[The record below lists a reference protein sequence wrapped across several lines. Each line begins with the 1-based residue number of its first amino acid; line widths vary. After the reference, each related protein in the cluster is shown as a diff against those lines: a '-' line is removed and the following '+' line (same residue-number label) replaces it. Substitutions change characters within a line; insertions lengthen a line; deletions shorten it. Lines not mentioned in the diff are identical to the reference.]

1 MDLIRKIYLYEKMP
15 DDLDENGMA
24 LTDWR
29 DLPEITRVIN
39 STFSF
44 YGNYQVKGINSEKIK
59 RKMFIKAF
67 TENGSWQYF
76 RIKTAKKNLNGIAI
90 TATHIGYEA
99 NRNFITSVFVDNGN
113 GKQIMNALKN
123 NLAFKQPFSY
133 ESDVASYH
141 QFTAKQVNPIEAII
155 GSNSGNQNLAGV
167 CSAELDM
174 DNYTLTLKERI
185 GEDNGFRIDF
195 GKNLASIEE
204 TIDDSSV
211 VNRLMLVGGVPED
224 ANYDGGQEPITFS
237 YLTVSGVDEEDI
249 QIGKRE
255 NGDCKTV
262 EELKK
267 WGQSLFDKDR
277 IHEPKVTHEVDMV
290 MLENTL
296 EYQEIYQN
304 ITGLRFGDTAYI
316 SLKSLDIEAKER
328 MIEYVWYPTIC
339 KYKSIVLGNDLGM
352 YTSSIETQV
361 TNVRKNLETRSDE
374 LINAVINATNWIT
387 GSKGG
392 YVRMRPKNAPSEI
405 LIMDKP
411 DVADAKKVWRW
422 NLGGLGYSSTGVNGP
437 YGTAITQDGVIVAD
451 FIKAGT
457 LEGVKMRAVDND
469 FAIQLFNGI
478 LKFTKKS
485 GSSEAEMVAFAPT
498 YTDAG
503 LQGINLIQ
511 NPNYSFA
518 ISSKGA
524 NGAFLNVLEVPKDS
538 TAENRKLKLYGDVS
552 VDGKL
557 FLNGKEIIPGGG
569 GGGDDGWNG
578 VYPDI
583 VKTQA
588 EKFAWQAWATLRS
601 LGYSEGASAG
611 ILGNINGEA
620 GPSMNPDIDQIGG
633 PAYGAVQF
641 DGSTYPLVG
650 TPTNDGR
657 EYFQRLVKASG
668 VTGDYRE
675 MPTQMKVV
683 NWTMTAGQWIGSVAP
698 TSVDG
703 FKAMTNAASAATV
716 FERNFERPATTHPE
730 RSGYAQTWYNLF
742 AGVPIPKAD
751 WRNPIRVPYIIT
763 QEWDQIGYGTGQIH
777 GGIDVAPTGGATPP
791 IYAARIG
798 KVVQTVPNHEVGG
811 NYIVIEHGGYWTY
824 YGHLAN
830 IQVSMGQQVNT
841 DTVVG
846 ICGATGLAT
855 GVHLHFEVWKDT
867 QWNRIN
873 PRDVINF

>member
-1 MDLIRKIYLYEKMP
+1 MIKKIYLYEQMP
-15 DDLDENGMA
+15 SNLEENGMPIN
-24 LTDWR
+24 DWR
-29 DLPEITRVIN
+29 DLPEITRIIN

-44 YGNYQVKGINSEKIK
+44 YGNYQHEGVNAKLIK
-59 RKMFIKAF
+59 REMFIKAF
-67 TENGSWQYF
+67 TENGTYQYF
-76 RIKTAKKNLNGIAI
+76 RIKTAKKNLSGITI

-99 NRNFITSVFVDNGN
+99 NRNFIQSAYIDYGN
-113 GKQIMNALKN
+113 GKQIMDTLKE
-123 NLAFKQPFSY
+123 NLAFDQKFSY
-133 ESDVASYH
+133 ESDVATYH
-141 QFTAKQVNPIEAII
+141 QFSAKQVNPIEAII
-155 GSNSGNQNLAGV
+155 GSNNGNQNLAGV
-167 CSAELDM
+167 CDAELDM
-174 DNYTLTLKERI
+174 DNYTLILKERI
-185 GEDNGFRIDF
+185 GDDNGFRIDF

-211 VNRLMLVGGVPED
+211 VNRLYLIGGVPED
-224 ANYDGGQEPITFS
+224 TDYDADQEPITYA
-237 YLTVSGVDEEDI
+237 YLSVSGVTEDNV

-262 EELKK
+262 EDLKK

-290 MLENTL
+290 MLENTI
-296 EYQEIYQN
+296 EYRGLYEN
-304 ITGLRFGDTAYI
+304 MMSLRFGDTAYI

-392 YVRMRPKNAPSEI
+392 YVLMRPKNAPEEI

-411 DVADAKKVWRW
+411 DANEAKRVWRW
-422 NLGGLGYSSTGVNGP
+422 NLGGLGYSKNGVNGP
-437 YGTAITQDGVIVAD
+437 YGTAITQDGAIVAD
-451 FIKAGT
+451 YITAGT
-457 LEGVKMRAVDND
+457 LQGIKIRAVDNE
-469 FAIQLFNGI
+469 FAIQLYNGK
-478 LKFTKKS
+478 LKFLKKS
-485 GSSEAEMVAFAPT
+485 GNSEIEMAAFAPT
-498 YTDAG
+498 YVGED

-511 NPNYSFA
+511 NPDYSFA
-518 ISSKGA
+518 LSSKNQDGTY
-524 NGAFLNVLEVPKDS
+524 LNVLEVPKDS

-557 FLNGKEIIPGGG
+557 FLNGKEITPGGG

-620 GPSMNPDIDQIGG
+620 GPSMNPDTDQIGG

-641 DGSTYPLVG
+641 DGSAYPLVG

-811 NYIVIEHGGYWTY
+811 NYVVIEHDGYWTY

-830 IQVSMGQQVNT
+830 IQVSMGQQVTT

-867 QWNRIN
+867 QWQRIN

>member
-1 MDLIRKIYLYEKMP
+1 MP
-15 DDLDENGMA
+15 DDLKENGMP
-24 LTDWR
+24 LNDWR
-29 DLPEITRVIN
+29 DLPEITRIIN

-44 YGNYQVKGINSEKIK
+44 YGNYQIKGINSEKIK

-76 RIKTAKKNLNGIAI
+76 RIKTAKKNLNGITI

-113 GKQIMNALKN
+113 GKQIMSALKN

-155 GSNSGNQNLAGV
+155 GSNSGNQNLAVV

-224 ANYDGGQEPITFS
+224 ADYDGGQEPITFS
-237 YLTVSGVDEEDI
+237 YLTISGVDEEDI

-255 NGDCKTV
+255 NSDCKTV
-262 EELKK
+262 DELKK

-277 IHEPKVTHEVDMV
+277 IHEPKVTHEVDMI

-296 EYQEIYQN
+296 EYQEVYQN

-316 SLKSLDIEAKER
+316 SLKNLDIEAKER

-352 YTSSIETQV
+352 YTSTIETQI
-361 TNVRKNLETRSDE
+361 TEAKKNLEVKSDE

-518 ISSKGA
+518 ISSKGV
-524 NGAFLNVLEVPKDS
+524 NGAFLNVLEVPRDS

-557 FLNGKEIIPGGG
+557 FLNGKEITPGGG

-641 DGSTYPLVG
+641 DGSAYPLVG

-798 KVVQTVPNHEVGG
+798 KVIQIVPNHEVGG
-811 NYIVIEHGGYWTY
+811 NYVVIEHGGYWTY

-830 IQVSMGQQVNT
+830 IQVSMGQQVTT

>member
-1 MDLIRKIYLYEKMP
+1 MIKKIYLYEKMP
-15 DDLDENGMA
+15 DDLKENGMP
-24 LTDWR
+24 LNDWR
-29 DLPEITRVIN
+29 DLPEITRIIN

-44 YGNYQVKGINSEKIK
+44 YGNYQIKGINSEKIK

-113 GKQIMNALKN
+113 GKQIMSALKN

-155 GSNSGNQNLAGV
+155 GSNSGNQNLAVV

-211 VNRLMLVGGVPED
+211 VNRLMLVGGVPENAD
-224 ANYDGGQEPITFS
+224 YDGGQEPITFS
-237 YLTVSGVDEEDI
+237 YLTISGVDEEDI

-262 EELKK
+262 DELKK

-296 EYQEIYQN
+296 EYQEVYQN

-316 SLKSLDIEAKER
+316 SLKNLDIEAKER

-352 YTSSIETQV
+352 YTSTIETQI
-361 TNVRKNLETRSDE
+361 TEAKKNLEVKSDE

-457 LEGVKMRAVDND
+457 LEGGKMRAVDND

-557 FLNGKEIIPGGG
+557 FLNGKEITPGGG

-641 DGSTYPLVG
+641 DGSAYPLVG

-657 EYFQRLVKASG
+657 EYFQRLVEASG

-683 NWTMTAGQWIGSVAP
+683 NWTMTAGQWIGLVAP

-730 RSGYAQTWYNLF
+730 RSGYAQNWYNLF

-791 IYAARIG
+791 VYVAKAG
-798 KVVQTVPNHEVGG
+798 KVVQIVPNHEVGG
-811 NYIVIEHGGYWTY
+811 NYVVIEHDGYWTY

-830 IQVSMGQQVNT
+830 IQVSMGQKVTT

>member
-1 MDLIRKIYLYEKMP
+1 MP
-15 DDLDENGMA
+15 DDLKENGMP
-24 LTDWR
+24 LNDWR
-29 DLPEITRVIN
+29 DLPEITRIIN

-44 YGNYQVKGINSEKIK
+44 YGNYQIKGINSEKIK

-67 TENGSWQYF
+67 TENGTWQYF

-113 GKQIMNALKN
+113 GKQIMSALKN
-123 NLAFKQPFSY
+123 SLAFKQPFSY

-141 QFTAKQVNPIEAII
+141 QFNAKQVNPIEAII

-185 GEDNGFRIDF
+185 GEDKGFRIDF

-224 ANYDGGQEPITFS
+224 ADYDGGQEPITFS
-237 YLTVSGVDEEDI
+237 YLTISGVDEEDI

-262 EELKK
+262 DELKK

-296 EYQEIYQN
+296 EYQEVYQN

-316 SLKSLDIEAKER
+316 SLKNLDIEAKER

-352 YTSSIETQV
+352 YTSTIETQI
-361 TNVRKNLETRSDE
+361 TEAKKNLEVKSDE

-518 ISSKGA
+518 ISSKGV

-557 FLNGKEIIPGGG
+557 FLNGKEITPGGG

-641 DGSTYPLVG
+641 DGSAYPLVG

-703 FKAMTNAASAATV
+703 FKAMSNPQTAATV
-716 FERNFERPATTHPE
+716 FERNFERPASTHPE
-730 RSGYAQTWYNLF
+730 RSGYAQNWYNLF

-791 IYAARIG
+791 VYVAKAG
-798 KVVQTVPNHEVGG
+798 KVVQIVPNNEVGG
-811 NYIVIEHGGYWTY
+811 NYVVIEHDGYWTY

-830 IQVSMGQQVNT
+830 IQVSMGQQVTT

>member
-1 MDLIRKIYLYEKMP
+1 MIKKIYLYEQMP
-15 DDLDENGMA
+15 NNLEENGMPIN
-24 LTDWR
+24 DWR
-29 DLPEITRVIN
+29 DLPEITRIIN

-44 YGNYQVKGINSEKIK
+44 YGNYQHEGVNAKLIK
-59 RKMFIKAF
+59 REMFIKAF
-67 TENGSWQYF
+67 TENGTYQYF
-76 RIKTAKKNLNGIAI
+76 RIKTAKKNLSGITI
-90 TATHIGYEA
+90 IATHIGYEA
-99 NRNFITSVFVDNGN
+99 NRNFIQSAYIDNGN
-113 GKQIMNALKN
+113 GKQIMDKLKES
-123 NLAFKQPFSY
+123 LAFDQKFIY
-133 ESDVASYH
+133 ESDVTTYH
-141 QFTAKQVNPIEAII
+141 QFSAKQVNPIEAII
-155 GSNSGNQNLAGV
+155 GSNNGNQNLAGV
-167 CSAELDM
+167 CDAELDM
-174 DNYTLTLKERI
+174 DNYTLILRERI
-185 GEDNGFRIDF
+185 GDDNGFRIDF

-211 VNRLMLVGGVPED
+211 VNRLYLIGGVPED
-224 ANYDGGQEPITFS
+224 TNYDADQEPIIYA
-237 YLTVSGVDEEDI
+237 YLSVSGVTEENV

-262 EELKK
+262 EDLKK

-277 IHEPKVTHEVDMV
+277 IHEPKVTHEVDMI

-296 EYQEIYQN
+296 EYQEVYQN

-316 SLKSLDIEAKER
+316 SLKNLDIEAKER

-352 YTSSIETQV
+352 YTSTIETQI
-361 TNVRKNLETRSDE
+361 TEAKKNLEVKSDE

-518 ISSKGA
+518 ISSKGV

-557 FLNGKEIIPGGG
+557 FLNGKEITPGGG

-641 DGSTYPLVG
+641 DGSAYPLVG

-798 KVVQTVPNHEVGG
+798 KVIQIVPNHEVGG
-811 NYIVIEHGGYWTY
+811 NYVVIEHGGYWTY

-830 IQVSMGQQVNT
+830 IQVSMGQQVTT

-873 PRDVINF
+873 PRNVIDF

>member
-1 MDLIRKIYLYEKMP
+1 MIKKIYLYEKMP
-15 DDLDENGMA
+15 DDLKENGMP
-24 LTDWR
+24 LNDWR
-29 DLPEITRVIN
+29 DLPEITRIIN

-44 YGNYQVKGINSEKIK
+44 YGNYQIKGINSEKIK

-113 GKQIMNALKN
+113 GKQIMSALKN

-155 GSNSGNQNLAGV
+155 GSNSGNQNLAVV

-185 GEDNGFRIDF
+185 GEDKGFRIDF

-224 ANYDGGQEPITFS
+224 ADYDGGQEPITFS
-237 YLTVSGVDEEDI
+237 YLTISGVDEEDI

-262 EELKK
+262 DELKK

-277 IHEPKVTHEVDMV
+277 IHEPKVTHEVDMI

-296 EYQEIYQN
+296 EYQEVYQN

-316 SLKSLDIEAKER
+316 SLKNLDIEAKER

-352 YTSSIETQV
+352 YTSTIETQI
-361 TNVRKNLETRSDE
+361 TEAKKNLEVKSDE

-518 ISSKGA
+518 ISSKGV

-557 FLNGKEIIPGGG
+557 FLNGKEITPGGG

-811 NYIVIEHGGYWTY
+811 NYVVIEHDGYWTY

-830 IQVSMGQQVNT
+830 IQVSMGQQVTT

-855 GVHLHFEVWKDT
+855 GVHLHFEVWKGK
-867 QWNRIN
+867 QWDRIN

>member
-1 MDLIRKIYLYEKMP
+1 MIKKIYLYEQMP
-15 DDLDENGMA
+15 NNLEENGMPIN
-24 LTDWR
+24 DWR
-29 DLPEITRVIN
+29 DLPEITRIIN

-44 YGNYQVKGINSEKIK
+44 YGNYQLEGVNAKLIK
-59 RKMFIKAF
+59 REMFIKAF
-67 TENGSWQYF
+67 TENGTYQYF
-76 RIKTAKKNLNGIAI
+76 RIKTAKKNLSGITI

-99 NRNFITSVFVDNGN
+99 NRNFIQSAYIDNGN
-113 GKQIMNALKN
+113 GKQIMDKLKES
-123 NLAFKQPFSY
+123 LAFDQKFSY
-133 ESDVASYH
+133 ESDVTTYH
-141 QFTAKQVNPIEAII
+141 QFSAKQVNPIEAII
-155 GSNSGNQNLAGV
+155 GSNNGNQNLAGV
-167 CSAELDM
+167 CDAELDM
-174 DNYTLTLKERI
+174 DNYTLILRERI
-185 GEDNGFRIDF
+185 GDDKGFRIDF

-211 VNRLMLVGGVPED
+211 VNRLYLIGGVPED
-224 ANYDGGQEPITFS
+224 TDYDADQEPIIYA
-237 YLTVSGVDEEDI
+237 YLSVSGVTEENV

-262 EELKK
+262 EDLKK

-290 MLENTL
+290 MLENTI
-296 EYQEIYQN
+296 EYRGLYENMIS
-304 ITGLRFGDTAYI
+304 LRFGDTAYI

-518 ISSKGA
+518 ISSKGV

-557 FLNGKEIIPGGG
+557 FLNGKEITPGGG

-641 DGSTYPLVG
+641 DGSAYPLVG

-703 FKAMTNAASAATV
+703 FKAMSNPQTAATV
-716 FERNFERPATTHPE
+716 FERNFERPASTHPE
-730 RSGYAQTWYNLF
+730 RSGYAQNWYNLF

-791 IYAARIG
+791 VYVAKAG
-798 KVVQTVPNHEVGG
+798 KVVQIVPNHEVGG
-811 NYIVIEHGGYWTY
+811 NYVVIEHDGYWTY

-830 IQVSMGQQVNT
+830 IQVSMGQKVTT

>member
-1 MDLIRKIYLYEKMP
+1 MIKKIYLYEKMP
-15 DDLDENGMA
+15 DDLKENGMP
-24 LTDWR
+24 LNDWR
-29 DLPEITRVIN
+29 DLPEITRIIN

-44 YGNYQVKGINSEKIK
+44 YGNYQIKGINSEKIK

-67 TENGSWQYF
+67 TENGTWQYF

-113 GKQIMNALKN
+113 GKQIMSALKN
-123 NLAFKQPFSY
+123 SLAFKQPFSY

-141 QFTAKQVNPIEAII
+141 QFNAKQVNPIEAII

-185 GEDNGFRIDF
+185 GEDKGFRIDF

-224 ANYDGGQEPITFS
+224 ADYDGGQEPITFS
-237 YLTVSGVDEEDI
+237 YLTISGVDEEDI

-262 EELKK
+262 DELKK

-296 EYQEIYQN
+296 EYQEVYQN

-316 SLKSLDIEAKER
+316 SLKNLDIEAKER

-352 YTSSIETQV
+352 YTSTIETQI
-361 TNVRKNLETRSDE
+361 TEAKKNLEVKSDE

-518 ISSKGA
+518 ISSKGV

-557 FLNGKEIIPGGG
+557 FLNGKEITPGGG

-641 DGSTYPLVG
+641 DGSAYPLVG

-703 FKAMTNAASAATV
+703 FKAMSNPQTAATV
-716 FERNFERPATTHPE
+716 FERNFERPASTHPE
-730 RSGYAQTWYNLF
+730 RSGYAQNWYNLF

-791 IYAARIG
+791 VYVAKAG
-798 KVVQTVPNHEVGG
+798 KVVQIVPNNEVGG
-811 NYIVIEHGGYWTY
+811 NYVVIEHDGYWTY

-830 IQVSMGQQVNT
+830 IQVSMGQQVTT

>member
-1 MDLIRKIYLYEKMP
+1 MIKKIYLYEKMP
-15 DDLDENGMA
+15 DDLKENGMP
-24 LTDWR
+24 LNDWR
-29 DLPEITRVIN
+29 DLPEITRIIN

-44 YGNYQVKGINSEKIK
+44 YGNYQIKGLNSEKIK

-67 TENGSWQYF
+67 TENGTWQYF

-113 GKQIMNALKN
+113 GKQIMSALKN

-224 ANYDGGQEPITFS
+224 ADYDRGQEPITFS
-237 YLTVSGVDEEDI
+237 YLTISGVDEEDI

-262 EELKK
+262 DELKK

-277 IHEPKVTHEVDMV
+277 IHEPKVTHEVDMI

-296 EYQEIYQN
+296 EYQEVYQN

-316 SLKSLDIEAKER
+316 SLKNLDIEAKER

-352 YTSSIETQV
+352 YTSTIETQI
-361 TNVRKNLETRSDE
+361 TEAKKNLEVKSDE

-437 YGTAITQDGVIVAD
+437 YGTAITQYGVIVAD

-518 ISSKGA
+518 ISSKGV

-557 FLNGKEIIPGGG
+557 FLNGKEITPGGG

-588 EKFAWQAWATLRS
+588 EKYAWQAWATLRS

-641 DGSTYPLVG
+641 DGSAYPLVG

-703 FKAMTNAASAATV
+703 FKAMTNAASASTV

-791 IYAARIG
+791 VYVARAG
-798 KVVQTVPNHEVGG
+798 KVVQIVPNHEVGG
-811 NYIVIEHGGYWTY
+811 NYVVIEHDGYWTY

-830 IQVSMGQQVNT
+830 IQVSMGQQVTT

-846 ICGATGLAT
+846 ICGATGLAS

>member
-1 MDLIRKIYLYEKMP
+1 MIKKIYLYEQMP
-15 DDLDENGMA
+15 GDIEENGMPIN
-24 LTDWR
+24 DWR
-29 DLPEITRVIN
+29 DLPEITRIIN

-44 YGNYQVKGINSEKIK
+44 YGNYQHEGVNAKLIK
-59 RKMFIKAF
+59 REMFIKAF
-67 TENGSWQYF
+67 TENGTYQYF
-76 RIKTAKKNLNGIAI
+76 RIKTAKKNLSGITI

-99 NRNFITSVFVDNGN
+99 NRNFIQSAYIDNGN
-113 GKQIMNALKN
+113 GKQIMDKLKES
-123 NLAFKQPFSY
+123 LAFDQKFSY
-133 ESDVASYH
+133 ESDVTTYH
-141 QFTAKQVNPIEAII
+141 QFSAKQVNPIEAII
-155 GSNSGNQNLAGV
+155 GSNNGNQNLAGV
-167 CSAELDM
+167 CDAELDM
-174 DNYTLTLKERI
+174 DNYTLILRERI
-185 GEDNGFRIDF
+185 GDDNGFRIDF

-211 VNRLMLVGGVPED
+211 VNRLYLIGGVPED
-224 ANYDGGQEPITFS
+224 TNYDADQEPIIYA
-237 YLTVSGVDEEDI
+237 YLSVSGVTEENV

-262 EELKK
+262 EDLKK

-290 MLENTL
+290 MLENTI
-296 EYQEIYQN
+296 EYRGLYEN
-304 ITGLRFGDTAYI
+304 MMSLRFGDTAYI

-557 FLNGKEIIPGGG
+557 FLNGKEITPGGG

-633 PAYGAVQF
+633 PAYGAAQF
-641 DGSTYPLVG
+641 DGSAYPLVG

-811 NYIVIEHGGYWTY
+811 NYVVIEHDGYWTY

-830 IQVSMGQQVNT
+830 IQVSMGQQVTT

-867 QWNRIN
+867 QWQRIN

>member
-1 MDLIRKIYLYEKMP
+1 MP
-15 DDLDENGMA
+15 DDLKENGMP
-24 LTDWR
+24 LNDWR
-29 DLPEITRVIN
+29 DLPEITRIIN

-44 YGNYQVKGINSEKIK
+44 YGNYQIKGINSEKIK

-76 RIKTAKKNLNGIAI
+76 RIKTAKKNLNGITI

-113 GKQIMNALKN
+113 GKQIMSALKN

-155 GSNSGNQNLAGV
+155 GSNSGNQNLAVV

-224 ANYDGGQEPITFS
+224 ADYDGGQEPITFS
-237 YLTVSGVDEEDI
+237 YLTISGVDEEDI

-262 EELKK
+262 DELKK

-277 IHEPKVTHEVDMV
+277 IHEPKVTHEVDMI

-296 EYQEIYQN
+296 EYQEVYQN

-316 SLKSLDIEAKER
+316 SLKNLDIEAKER

-352 YTSSIETQV
+352 YTSTIETQI
-361 TNVRKNLETRSDE
+361 TEAKKNLEVKSDE

-518 ISSKGA
+518 ISSKGV
-524 NGAFLNVLEVPKDS
+524 NGAFLNVLEVPRDS

-557 FLNGKEIIPGGG
+557 FLNGKEITPGGG

-641 DGSTYPLVG
+641 DGSAYPLVG

-798 KVVQTVPNHEVGG
+798 KVIQIVPNHEVGG
-811 NYIVIEHGGYWTY
+811 NYVVIEHGGYWTY

-830 IQVSMGQQVNT
+830 IQVSMGQQVTT

>member
-1 MDLIRKIYLYEKMP
+1 MIKKIYLYEQMP
-15 DDLDENGMA
+15 NNLEENGMPIN
-24 LTDWR
+24 DWR
-29 DLPEITRVIN
+29 DLPEITRIIN

-44 YGNYQVKGINSEKIK
+44 YGNYQHEGVNAKLIK
-59 RKMFIKAF
+59 REMFIKAF
-67 TENGSWQYF
+67 TENGTYQYF
-76 RIKTAKKNLNGIAI
+76 RIKTAKKNLSGITI

-99 NRNFITSVFVDNGN
+99 NRNFIQSAYIDNGN
-113 GKQIMNALKN
+113 GKQIMDKLKES
-123 NLAFKQPFSY
+123 LAFDQKFSY
-133 ESDVASYH
+133 ESDVTTYH
-141 QFTAKQVNPIEAII
+141 QFSAKQVNPIEAII
-155 GSNSGNQNLAGV
+155 GSNNGNQNLAGV
-167 CSAELDM
+167 CDAELDM
-174 DNYTLTLKERI
+174 DNYTLILKERI
-185 GEDNGFRIDF
+185 GDDNGFRIDF

-211 VNRLMLVGGVPED
+211 VNRLYLIGGVPED
-224 ANYDGGQEPITFS
+224 TDYDADQEPITYA
-237 YLTVSGVDEEDI
+237 YLSVSGVTEDNV

-262 EELKK
+262 EDLKK

-290 MLENTL
+290 MLENTI
-296 EYQEIYQN
+296 EYRGLYEN
-304 ITGLRFGDTAYI
+304 MMSLRFGDTAYI

-524 NGAFLNVLEVPKDS
+524 NGTFLNVLEVPKDS

-641 DGSTYPLVG
+641 DGSAYPLVG

-703 FKAMTNAASAATV
+703 FKAMSNPQTAATV
-716 FERNFERPATTHPE
+716 FERNFERPASTHPE
-730 RSGYAQTWYNLF
+730 RSGYAQNWYNLF

-791 IYAARIG
+791 VYVAKAG
-798 KVVQTVPNHEVGG
+798 KVVQIVPNHEVGG
-811 NYIVIEHGGYWTY
+811 NYVVIEHDGYWTY

-830 IQVSMGQQVNT
+830 IQVSMGQQVTT

-867 QWNRIN
+867 QWTRIN
-873 PRDVINF
+873 PRNVINF

>member
-1 MDLIRKIYLYEKMP
+1 MIKKIYLYEQMP
-15 DDLDENGMA
+15 NNLEENGMPIN
-24 LTDWR
+24 DWR
-29 DLPEITRVIN
+29 DLPEITRIIN

-44 YGNYQVKGINSEKIK
+44 YGNYQHEGVNAKLIK

-67 TENGSWQYF
+67 TENGTYQYF
-76 RIKTAKKNLNGIAI
+76 RIKTAKKNLSGITI
-90 TATHIGYEA
+90 IATHIGYEA
-99 NRNFITSVFVDNGN
+99 NRNFIQSAYIDNGN

-316 SLKSLDIEAKER
+316 SLKSLDIEVKER

-352 YTSSIETQV
+352 YTSTIETQI
-361 TNVRKNLETRSDE
+361 TEAKKNLEVRSDE

-518 ISSKGA
+518 ISSKGV

-557 FLNGKEIIPGGG
+557 FLNGKEITPGGG

-641 DGSTYPLVG
+641 DESAYPLVG

-798 KVVQTVPNHEVGG
+798 KVVQIVPNHEVGG
-811 NYIVIEHGGYWTY
+811 NYVVIEHGGYWTY

-830 IQVSMGQQVNT
+830 IQVSMGQQVTT

-855 GVHLHFEVWKDT
+855 GVHLHFEVWKDA

>member
-1 MDLIRKIYLYEKMP
+1 MIKKIYLYEQMP
-15 DDLDENGMA
+15 SNLEENGMPIN
-24 LTDWR
+24 DWR
-29 DLPEITRVIN
+29 DLPEITRIIN

-44 YGNYQVKGINSEKIK
+44 YGNYQHEGVNAKLIK
-59 RKMFIKAF
+59 REMFIKAF
-67 TENGSWQYF
+67 TENGTYQYF
-76 RIKTAKKNLNGIAI
+76 RIKTAKKNLSGITI

-99 NRNFITSVFVDNGN
+99 NRNFIQSAYIDNGN
-113 GKQIMNALKN
+113 GKQIMDKLKES
-123 NLAFKQPFSY
+123 LAFDQKFSY
-133 ESDVASYH
+133 ESDVTTYH
-141 QFTAKQVNPIEAII
+141 QFSTKQVNPIEAII
-155 GSNSGNQNLAGV
+155 GSNNGNQNLAGV
-167 CSAELDM
+167 CDAELDM
-174 DNYTLTLKERI
+174 DNYTLILKERI
-185 GEDNGFRIDF
+185 GDDNGFRIDF

-211 VNRLMLVGGVPED
+211 VNRLYLIGGVPED
-224 ANYDGGQEPITFS
+224 TDYDADQEPIIYA
-237 YLTVSGVDEEDI
+237 YLSVSGVTEENV

-262 EELKK
+262 EDLKK

-290 MLENTL
+290 MLENTI
-296 EYQEIYQN
+296 EYRGLYEN
-304 ITGLRFGDTAYI
+304 MMSLRFGDTAYI

-392 YVRMRPKNAPSEI
+392 YVLMRPKNAPEEI

-411 DVADAKKVWRW
+411 DANEAKKVWRW
-422 NLGGLGYSSTGVNGP
+422 NLGGLGYSKSGVNGP

-503 LQGINLIQ
+503 LQGVNLIQ
-511 NPNYSFA
+511 NPDYSFA
-518 ISSKGA
+518 LSSKNQDGTY
-524 NGAFLNVLEVPKDS
+524 LNVLEVPKDS

-557 FLNGKEIIPGGG
+557 FLNGKELTPGGG

-620 GPSMNPDIDQIGG
+620 GPSMNPDTDQIGG

-641 DGSTYPLVG
+641 DGSAYPLVG

-703 FKAMTNAASAATV
+703 FKAMTNAASATTV

-791 IYAARIG
+791 IYAARTG

-811 NYIVIEHGGYWTY
+811 NYVVIEHDGYWTY

-830 IQVSMGQQVNT
+830 IQVSMGQQVTT

-867 QWNRIN
+867 QWQRIN

>member
-1 MDLIRKIYLYEKMP
+1 MIRKIYLYEKMP

-133 ESDVASYH
+133 DSDVASYH

-352 YTSSIETQV
+352 YTSTIETQI
-361 TNVRKNLETRSDE
+361 TEAKKNLEVKSDE

-518 ISSKGA
+518 ISSKGV

-557 FLNGKEIIPGGG
+557 FLNGKEITPGGG

-641 DGSTYPLVG
+641 DGSAYPLVG

-811 NYIVIEHGGYWTY
+811 NYVVIEHDGYWTY

-830 IQVSMGQQVNT
+830 IQVSMGQQVTT

-855 GVHLHFEVWKDT
+855 GVHLHFEVWSGG
-867 QWNRIN
+867 QWQRVN
-873 PRDVINF
+873 PRSVINF

>member
-1 MDLIRKIYLYEKMP
+1 MIKKIYLYEQMP
-15 DDLDENGMA
+15 NNLEENGMPIN
-24 LTDWR
+24 DWR
-29 DLPEITRVIN
+29 DLPEITRIIN

-44 YGNYQVKGINSEKIK
+44 YGNYQHEGVNAKLIK
-59 RKMFIKAF
+59 REMFIKAF
-67 TENGSWQYF
+67 TENGTYQYF
-76 RIKTAKKNLNGIAI
+76 RIKTAKKNLSGITI

-99 NRNFITSVFVDNGN
+99 NRNFIQSAYIDNGN
-113 GKQIMNALKN
+113 GKQIMDKLKES
-123 NLAFKQPFSY
+123 LAFDQKFSY
-133 ESDVASYH
+133 ESDVTTYH
-141 QFTAKQVNPIEAII
+141 QFSAKQVNPIEAII
-155 GSNSGNQNLAGV
+155 GSNNGNQNLAGV
-167 CSAELDM
+167 CDAELDM
-174 DNYTLTLKERI
+174 DNYTLILRERI
-185 GEDNGFRIDF
+185 GDDNGFRIDF

-211 VNRLMLVGGVPED
+211 VNRLYLIGGVPED
-224 ANYDGGQEPITFS
+224 TNYDADQEPIIYA
-237 YLTVSGVDEEDI
+237 YLSVSGVTEENV

-262 EELKK
+262 EDLKK

-290 MLENTL
+290 MLENTI
-296 EYQEIYQN
+296 EYRGLYEN
-304 ITGLRFGDTAYI
+304 IMSLRFGDTAYI

-411 DVADAKKVWRW
+411 DANEAKKVWRW

-437 YGTAITQDGVIVAD
+437 YGIAITQDGVIVAD
-451 FIKAGT
+451 FVKAGT
-457 LEGVKMRAVDND
+457 LEGVKMRAVDKD
-469 FAIQLFNGI
+469 FAIQLFSGI
-478 LKFTKKS
+478 LKFSKKS
-485 GSSEAEMVAFAPT
+485 GSSETEMVAFAPT

-503 LQGINLIQ
+503 LQGVNLIQ
-511 NPNYSFA
+511 NPGYSFA
-518 ISSKGA
+518 ISSKSS
-524 NGAFLNVLEVPKDS
+524 NGSYLNVLEVPKDS
-538 TAENRKLKLYGDVS
+538 NAENRKLNLYGGINI
-552 VDGKL
+552 DGKL
-557 FLNGKEIIPGGG
+557 FLNGKEITPGGG

-578 VYPDI
+578 IYPDI

-601 LGYSEGASAG
+601 LGYSEAASAG

-641 DGSTYPLVG
+641 DGSAYPLVG
-650 TPTNDGR
+650 SPTNDGR

-683 NWTMTAGQWIGSVAP
+683 NWTMTAGQWIGAVAP

-703 FKAMTNAASAATV
+703 FKAMTDAGSAATV
-716 FERNFERPATTHPE
+716 FERNFERPAATHPE
-730 RSGYAQTWYNLF
+730 RSGYAQNWYNLF
-742 AGVPIPKAD
+742 AGVPIPKED
-751 WRNPIRVPYIIT
+751 WRNPIRVPYIVT
-763 QEWDQIGYGTGQIH
+763 QEWDQIGWGTDQIH

-791 IYAARIG
+791 VYVARAG
-798 KVVQTVPNHEVGG
+798 KVVQIVPNHEVGG
-811 NYIVIEHGGYWTY
+811 NYVVIEHDGYWTY

-830 IQVSMGQQVNT
+830 IQVSMGQQVTT

-855 GVHLHFEVWKDT
+855 GVHLHFEVWKGK
-867 QWNRIN
+867 QWDRIN

>member
-1 MDLIRKIYLYEKMP
+1 MP
-15 DDLDENGMA
+15 DNLEENGMPIN
-24 LTDWR
+24 DWR
-29 DLPEITRVIN
+29 DLPEITRIIN

-44 YGNYQVKGINSEKIK
+44 YGNYQLKGTNAKLIK
-59 RKMFIKAF
+59 RKMYIKAF
-67 TENGSWQYF
+67 TENGTYQYF
-76 RIKTAKKNLNGIAI
+76 RIKTAKKDLNGISI

-99 NRNFITSVFVDNGN
+99 NRNFIKFAFTDGGN
-113 GKQIMNALKN
+113 GKQIMQNLKS
-123 NLAFKQPFSY
+123 NLAFEQKFNY
-133 ESDVASYH
+133 ESDMDISEYH
-141 QFTAKQVNPIEAII
+141 QFTAKEVNPIEAII
-155 GSNSGNQNLAGV
+155 GSNGGNQNLAGV

-174 DNYTLTLKERI
+174 DNYTLVLKKQI
-185 GEDNGFRIDF
+185 GSDNGFRIDF
-195 GKNLASIEE
+195 EKNLASIDE
-204 TIDDSSV
+204 TIDDAGV
-211 VNRLMLVGGVPED
+211 VNSLMLIGGVPENAD
-224 ANYDGGQEPITFS
+224 YDGGQEPVKLS
-237 YLTVSGVDEEDI
+237 YLTLPGVEQDNI

-262 EELKK
+262 EDLKK

-277 IHEPKVTHEVDMV
+277 IHEPKITHEVDMV
-290 MLENTL
+290 MLENTI
-296 EYQEIYQN
+296 EYNDIYEN
-304 ITGLRFGDTAYI
+304 IAGLRFGDVASI
-316 SLKSLDIEAKER
+316 KAKALDIEVKER

-352 YTSSIETQV
+352 YTSNIDAQV
-361 TNVRKNLETRSDE
+361 ASLKKDVAVKSDE

-387 GSKGG
+387 GTKSG
-392 YVRMRPKNAPSEI
+392 YVLMRPKNAPSEI

-411 DVADAKKVWRW
+411 NAAEAKKVWRW
-422 NLGGLGYSSTGVNGP
+422 NLGGLGYSSTGVDGP

-518 ISSKGA
+518 ISSKGV

-557 FLNGKEIIPGGG
+557 FLNGKEITPGGG

-641 DGSTYPLVG
+641 DGSAYPLVG

-798 KVVQTVPNHEVGG
+798 KVIQIVPNHEVGG
-811 NYIVIEHGGYWTY
+811 NYVVIEHGGYWTY

-830 IQVSMGQQVNT
+830 IQVSMGQQVTT

>member
-1 MDLIRKIYLYEKMP
+1 MIKKIFLYEQMP
-15 DDLDENGMA
+15 SNLEENGMPIN
-24 LTDWR
+24 DWR
-29 DLPEITRVIN
+29 DLPEITRIIN

-44 YGNYQVKGINSEKIK
+44 YGNYQHEGVNAKLIK
-59 RKMFIKAF
+59 REMFIKAF
-67 TENGSWQYF
+67 TENGTYQYF
-76 RIKTAKKNLNGIAI
+76 RIKTAKKNLSGITI

-99 NRNFITSVFVDNGN
+99 NRNFIQSAYIDNGN
-113 GKQIMNALKN
+113 GKQIMDKLKES
-123 NLAFKQPFSY
+123 LAFDQKFSY
-133 ESDVASYH
+133 ESDVTTYH
-141 QFTAKQVNPIEAII
+141 QFSAKQVNPIEAII
-155 GSNSGNQNLAGV
+155 GSNNGNQNLAGV
-167 CSAELDM
+167 CDAELDM
-174 DNYTLTLKERI
+174 DNYTLILKERI
-185 GEDNGFRIDF
+185 GDDNGFRIDF

-211 VNRLMLVGGVPED
+211 VNRLYLIGGVPED
-224 ANYDGGQEPITFS
+224 TDYDADQEPITYA
-237 YLTVSGVDEEDI
+237 YLSVSGVTEDNV

-262 EELKK
+262 EDLKK

-290 MLENTL
+290 MLENTI
-296 EYQEIYQN
+296 EYRGLYEN
-304 ITGLRFGDTAYI
+304 MMSLRFGDTAYI

-392 YVRMRPKNAPSEI
+392 YVLMRPKNAPEEI

-411 DVADAKKVWRW
+411 DANEAKRVWRW
-422 NLGGLGYSSTGVNGP
+422 NLGGLGYSKNGVNGP
-437 YGTAITQDGVIVAD
+437 YGTAITQDGAIVAD
-451 FIKAGT
+451 YITAGT
-457 LEGVKMRAVDND
+457 LQGIKIRAVDNE
-469 FAIQLFNGI
+469 FAIQLYNGK
-478 LKFTKKS
+478 LKFLKKS
-485 GSSEAEMVAFAPT
+485 GNSEIEMAAFAPT
-498 YTDAG
+498 YVGED

-511 NPNYSFA
+511 NPDYSFA
-518 ISSKGA
+518 LSSKNQDGTY
-524 NGAFLNVLEVPKDS
+524 LNVLEVPKDS

-557 FLNGKEIIPGGG
+557 FLNGKEITPGGG

-620 GPSMNPDIDQIGG
+620 GPSMNPDTDQIGG

-641 DGSTYPLVG
+641 DGSAYPLVG

-811 NYIVIEHGGYWTY
+811 NYVVIEHDGYWTY

-830 IQVSMGQQVNT
+830 IQVSMGQQVTT

-867 QWNRIN
+867 QWQRIN

>member
-1 MDLIRKIYLYEKMP
+1 MIKKIYLYEQMP
-15 DDLDENGMA
+15 NNLEENGMPIN
-24 LTDWR
+24 DWR
-29 DLPEITRVIN
+29 DLPEITRIIN

-44 YGNYQVKGINSEKIK
+44 YGNYQHEGVNAKLIK
-59 RKMFIKAF
+59 REMFIKAF
-67 TENGSWQYF
+67 TENGTYQYF
-76 RIKTAKKNLNGIAI
+76 RIKTAKKNLSGITI

-99 NRNFITSVFVDNGN
+99 NRNFIQSAYIDNGN
-113 GKQIMNALKN
+113 GKQIMDKLKES
-123 NLAFKQPFSY
+123 LAFDQKFSY
-133 ESDVASYH
+133 ESDVTTYH
-141 QFTAKQVNPIEAII
+141 QFSAKQVNPIEAII
-155 GSNSGNQNLAGV
+155 GGNNGNQNLAGV
-167 CSAELDM
+167 CDAELDI
-174 DNYTLTLKERI
+174 DNYTLILRERI
-185 GEDNGFRIDF
+185 GDDNGFRIDF

-211 VNRLMLVGGVPED
+211 VNRLYLIGGVPED
-224 ANYDGGQEPITFS
+224 TNYDADQEPIIYA
-237 YLTVSGVDEEDI
+237 YLSVSGVTEENV

-262 EELKK
+262 EDLKK

-290 MLENTL
+290 MLENTI
-296 EYQEIYQN
+296 EYRGLYEN
-304 ITGLRFGDTAYI
+304 MMSLRFGDTAYI

-524 NGAFLNVLEVPKDS
+524 NGVFLNVLEVPKDS

-557 FLNGKEIIPGGG
+557 FLNGKEITPGGG

-641 DGSTYPLVG
+641 DGSAYPLVG

-763 QEWDQIGYGTGQIH
+763 QEWDQIGT
-777 GGIDVAPTGGATPP
+777 
-791 IYAARIG
+791 
-798 KVVQTVPNHEVGG
+798 VQVKFMAV
-811 NYIVIEHGGYWTY
+811 
-824 YGHLAN
+824 L
-830 IQVSMGQQVNT
+830 M
-841 DTVVG
+841 
-846 ICGATGLAT
+846 
-855 GVHLHFEVWKDT
+855 
-867 QWNRIN
+867 
-873 PRDVINF
+873 

>member
-1 MDLIRKIYLYEKMP
+1 VIKKIYLYEQMP
-15 DDLDENGMA
+15 SNLEENGMPIN
-24 LTDWR
+24 DWR
-29 DLPEITRVIN
+29 DLPEITRIIN

-44 YGNYQVKGINSEKIK
+44 YGNYQHEGVNAKLIK
-59 RKMFIKAF
+59 REMFIKAF
-67 TENGSWQYF
+67 TENGTYQYF
-76 RIKTAKKNLNGIAI
+76 RIKTAKKNLSGITI

-99 NRNFITSVFVDNGN
+99 NRNFIQSAYIDYGN
-113 GKQIMNALKN
+113 GKQIMDTLKE
-123 NLAFKQPFSY
+123 NLAFDQKFSY
-133 ESDVASYH
+133 ESDVATYH
-141 QFTAKQVNPIEAII
+141 QFSAKQVNPIEAII
-155 GSNSGNQNLAGV
+155 GSNNGNQNLAGV
-167 CSAELDM
+167 CDAELDM
-174 DNYTLTLKERI
+174 DNYTLILKERI
-185 GEDNGFRIDF
+185 GDDNGFRIDF

-211 VNRLMLVGGVPED
+211 VNRLYLIGGVPED
-224 ANYDGGQEPITFS
+224 TDYDADQEPITYA
-237 YLTVSGVDEEDI
+237 YLSVSGVTEDNV

-262 EELKK
+262 EDLKK

-290 MLENTL
+290 MLENTI
-296 EYQEIYQN
+296 EYRGLYEN
-304 ITGLRFGDTAYI
+304 MMSLRFGDTAYI

-392 YVRMRPKNAPSEI
+392 YVLMRPKNAPEEI

-411 DVADAKKVWRW
+411 DANEAKRVWRW
-422 NLGGLGYSSTGVNGP
+422 NLGGLGYSKNGVNGP
-437 YGTAITQDGVIVAD
+437 YGTAITQDGAIVAD
-451 FIKAGT
+451 YITAGT
-457 LEGVKMRAVDND
+457 LQGIKIRAVDNE
-469 FAIQLFNGI
+469 FAIQLYNGK
-478 LKFTKKS
+478 LKFLKKS
-485 GSSEAEMVAFAPT
+485 GNSEIEMAAFAPT
-498 YTDAG
+498 YVGED

-511 NPNYSFA
+511 NPDYSFA
-518 ISSKGA
+518 LSSKNQDGTY
-524 NGAFLNVLEVPKDS
+524 LNVLEVPKDS

-557 FLNGKEIIPGGG
+557 FLNGKEITPGGG

-620 GPSMNPDIDQIGG
+620 GPSMNPDTDQIGG

-641 DGSTYPLVG
+641 DGSAYPLVG

-811 NYIVIEHGGYWTY
+811 NYVVIEHDGYWTY

-830 IQVSMGQQVNT
+830 IQVSMGQQVTT

-867 QWNRIN
+867 QWQRIN

>member
-1 MDLIRKIYLYEKMP
+1 VDVIKKIYLYEQMP
-15 DDLDENGMA
+15 NNLEENGMPIN
-24 LTDWR
+24 DWR
-29 DLPEITRVIN
+29 DLPEITRIIN

-44 YGNYQVKGINSEKIK
+44 YGNYQHEGVNAKLIK

-67 TENGSWQYF
+67 TENGTYQYF
-76 RIKTAKKNLNGIAI
+76 RIKTAKKNLSGITI
-90 TATHIGYEA
+90 IATHIGYEA
-99 NRNFITSVFVDNGN
+99 NRNFIQSAYIDNGN

-316 SLKSLDIEAKER
+316 SLKSLDIEVKER

-352 YTSSIETQV
+352 YTSTIETQI
-361 TNVRKNLETRSDE
+361 TEAKKNLEVRSDE

-518 ISSKGA
+518 ISSKGV

-557 FLNGKEIIPGGG
+557 FLNGKEITPGGG

-641 DGSTYPLVG
+641 DESAYPLVG

-798 KVVQTVPNHEVGG
+798 KVVQIVPNHEVGG
-811 NYIVIEHGGYWTY
+811 NYVVIEHGGYWTY

-830 IQVSMGQQVNT
+830 IQVSMGQQVTT

-855 GVHLHFEVWKDT
+855 GVHLHFEVWKDA

>member
-1 MDLIRKIYLYEKMP
+1 MIKKIYLYEQMP
-15 DDLDENGMA
+15 SNLEENGMPIN
-24 LTDWR
+24 DWR
-29 DLPEITRVIN
+29 DLPEITRIIN

-44 YGNYQVKGINSEKIK
+44 YGNYQHEGMNAKLIK
-59 RKMFIKAF
+59 REMFIKAF
-67 TENGSWQYF
+67 TENGTYQYF
-76 RIKTAKKNLNGIAI
+76 RIKTAKKNLSGITI

-99 NRNFITSVFVDNGN
+99 NRNFIQSAYIDNGN
-113 GKQIMNALKN
+113 GKQIMDKLKES
-123 NLAFKQPFSY
+123 LAFDQKFSY
-133 ESDVASYH
+133 ESDVTTYH
-141 QFTAKQVNPIEAII
+141 QFSAKQVNPIEAII
-155 GSNSGNQNLAGV
+155 GSNNGKQNLAGV
-167 CSAELDM
+167 CDAELDM
-174 DNYTLTLKERI
+174 DNYTLILRERI
-185 GEDNGFRIDF
+185 GDDNGFRIDF

-211 VNRLMLVGGVPED
+211 VNRLYLIGGVPED
-224 ANYDGGQEPITFS
+224 TNYDADQEPIIYA
-237 YLTVSGVDEEDI
+237 YLSVSGVTEENV

-262 EELKK
+262 EDLKK

-290 MLENTL
+290 MLENTI
-296 EYQEIYQN
+296 EYRGLYEN
-304 ITGLRFGDTAYI
+304 MMSLRFGDTAYI

-422 NLGGLGYSSTGVNGP
+422 TLGGLGYSSTGVNGP

-503 LQGINLIQ
+503 LQGVNLIQ
-511 NPNYSFA
+511 NPNYSFG

-641 DGSTYPLVG
+641 DGSAYPLVG

-742 AGVPIPKAD
+742 AGIPIPKAD

-791 IYAARIG
+791 VYVAKAG
-798 KVVQTVPNHEVGG
+798 KVVQIVPNHEVGG
-811 NYIVIEHGGYWTY
+811 NYVVIEHDGYWTY

-830 IQVSMGQQVNT
+830 IQVSMGQQVTT

-867 QWNRIN
+867 QWKRVN
-873 PRDVINF
+873 PRSVINF

>member
-1 MDLIRKIYLYEKMP
+1 MP
-15 DDLDENGMA
+15 IN
-24 LTDWR
+24 DWR
-29 DLPEITRVIN
+29 DLPEITRIIN

-44 YGNYQVKGINSEKIK
+44 YGNYQHEGVNAKLIK
-59 RKMFIKAF
+59 REMFIKAF
-67 TENGSWQYF
+67 TENGTYQYF
-76 RIKTAKKNLNGIAI
+76 RIKTAKKNLSGITI

-99 NRNFITSVFVDNGN
+99 NRNFIQSAYIDYGN
-113 GKQIMNALKN
+113 GKQIMDTLKE
-123 NLAFKQPFSY
+123 NLAFDQKFSY
-133 ESDVASYH
+133 ESDVATYH
-141 QFTAKQVNPIEAII
+141 QFSAKQVNPIEAII
-155 GSNSGNQNLAGV
+155 GSNNGNQNLAGV
-167 CSAELDM
+167 CDAELDM
-174 DNYTLTLKERI
+174 DNYTLILKERI
-185 GEDNGFRIDF
+185 GDDNGFRIDF

-211 VNRLMLVGGVPED
+211 VNRLYLIGGVPED
-224 ANYDGGQEPITFS
+224 TDYDADQEPITYA
-237 YLTVSGVDEEDI
+237 YLSVSGVTDDNV

-255 NGDCKTV
+255 NGDCKTI
-262 EELKK
+262 EDLKK

-290 MLENTL
+290 MLENTI
-296 EYQEIYQN
+296 EYRGLYEN
-304 ITGLRFGDTAYI
+304 MMSLRFGDTAYI

-392 YVRMRPKNAPSEI
+392 YVLMRPKNAPEEI

-411 DVADAKKVWRW
+411 DANEAKRVWRW
-422 NLGGLGYSSTGVNGP
+422 NLGGLGYSKNGVNGP

-518 ISSKGA
+518 ISSKGV

-557 FLNGKEIIPGGG
+557 FLNGKEITPGGG

-641 DGSTYPLVG
+641 DGSAYPLVG

-703 FKAMTNAASAATV
+703 FKAMSNPQTAATV
-716 FERNFERPATTHPE
+716 FERNFERPASTHPE

-791 IYAARIG
+791 VYVAKAG
-798 KVVQTVPNHEVGG
+798 KVVQIVPNHEVGG
-811 NYIVIEHGGYWTY
+811 NYVVIEHDGYWTY

-830 IQVSMGQQVNT
+830 IQVSMGQKVTT

-873 PRDVINF
+873 PKDVINF

>member
-1 MDLIRKIYLYEKMP
+1 MP
-15 DDLDENGMA
+15 IN
-24 LTDWR
+24 DWR
-29 DLPEITRVIN
+29 DLPEITRIIN

-44 YGNYQVKGINSEKIK
+44 YGNYQHEGMNAKLIK
-59 RKMFIKAF
+59 REMFIKAF
-67 TENGSWQYF
+67 TENGTYQYF
-76 RIKTAKKNLNGIAI
+76 RIKTAKKNLSGITI

-99 NRNFITSVFVDNGN
+99 NRNFIQSAYIDNGN
-113 GKQIMNALKN
+113 GKQIMDKLKES
-123 NLAFKQPFSY
+123 LAFDQKFSY
-133 ESDVASYH
+133 ESDVTTYH
-141 QFTAKQVNPIEAII
+141 QFSAKQVNPIEAII
-155 GSNSGNQNLAGV
+155 GSNNGKQNLAGV
-167 CSAELDM
+167 CDAELDM
-174 DNYTLTLKERI
+174 DNYTLILRERI
-185 GEDNGFRIDF
+185 GDDNGFRIDF

-211 VNRLMLVGGVPED
+211 VNRLYLIGGVPED
-224 ANYDGGQEPITFS
+224 TNYDADQEPIIYA
-237 YLTVSGVDEEDI
+237 YLSVSGVTEENV

-262 EELKK
+262 EDLKK

-290 MLENTL
+290 MLENTI
-296 EYQEIYQN
+296 EYRGLYEN
-304 ITGLRFGDTAYI
+304 MMSLRFGDTAYI

-422 NLGGLGYSSTGVNGP
+422 TLGGLGYSSTGVNGP

-503 LQGINLIQ
+503 LQGVNLIQ
-511 NPNYSFA
+511 NPNYSFG

-641 DGSTYPLVG
+641 DGSAYPLVG

-742 AGVPIPKAD
+742 AGIPIPKAD

-791 IYAARIG
+791 VYVAKAG
-798 KVVQTVPNHEVGG
+798 KVVQIVPNHEVGG
-811 NYIVIEHGGYWTY
+811 NYVVIEHDGYWTY

-830 IQVSMGQQVNT
+830 IQVSMGQQVTT

-867 QWNRIN
+867 QWKRVN
-873 PRDVINF
+873 PRSVINF

>member
-1 MDLIRKIYLYEKMP
+1 MP
-15 DDLDENGMA
+15 DDLKENGMP
-24 LTDWR
+24 LNDWR
-29 DLPEITRVIN
+29 DLPEITRIIN

-44 YGNYQVKGINSEKIK
+44 YGNYQIKGINSEKIK

-113 GKQIMNALKN
+113 GKQIMSALKN

-155 GSNSGNQNLAGV
+155 GSNSGNQNLAVV

-224 ANYDGGQEPITFS
+224 ADYDGGQEPITFS
-237 YLTVSGVDEEDI
+237 YLTISGVDEEDI

-262 EELKK
+262 DELKK

-277 IHEPKVTHEVDMV
+277 IHEPKVTHEVDMI

-296 EYQEIYQN
+296 EYQEVYQN

-316 SLKSLDIEAKER
+316 SLKNLDIEAKER

-352 YTSSIETQV
+352 YTSTIETQI
-361 TNVRKNLETRSDE
+361 TEAKKNLEVKSDE

-538 TAENRKLKLYGDVS
+538 TAENRKLKLHGDVS

-557 FLNGKEIIPGGG
+557 FLNGKEITPGGG

-641 DGSTYPLVG
+641 DGSAYPLVG

-683 NWTMTAGQWIGSVAP
+683 NWTMTAGQWIGLVAP

-703 FKAMTNAASAATV
+703 FKAMTNAASAAIV

-791 IYAARIG
+791 VYVAKAG
-798 KVVQTVPNHEVGG
+798 KVVQIVPNHEVGG
-811 NYIVIEHGGYWTY
+811 NYVVIEHGGYWTY

-830 IQVSMGQQVNT
+830 IQVSMGQQVTT

>member
-1 MDLIRKIYLYEKMP
+1 MIKKIYLYEKMP
-15 DDLDENGMA
+15 DDLKENGMP
-24 LTDWR
+24 LNDWR
-29 DLPEITRVIN
+29 DLPEITRIIN

-44 YGNYQVKGINSEKIK
+44 YGNYQIKGINSEKIK
-59 RKMFIKAF
+59 RKMFIKSF

-113 GKQIMNALKN
+113 GKQIMSALKN

-141 QFTAKQVNPIEAII
+141 QFNAKQVNPIEAII

-185 GEDNGFRIDF
+185 GEDKGFRIDF

-224 ANYDGGQEPITFS
+224 ADYDGGQEPITFS
-237 YLTVSGVDEEDI
+237 YLTISGVDEEDI

-262 EELKK
+262 DELKK

-296 EYQEIYQN
+296 EYQEVYQN

-316 SLKSLDIEAKER
+316 SLKNLDIEAKER

-352 YTSSIETQV
+352 YTSTIETQI
-361 TNVRKNLETRSDE
+361 TEAKKNLEVKSDE

-518 ISSKGA
+518 ISSKGV

-557 FLNGKEIIPGGG
+557 FLNGKEITPGGG

-641 DGSTYPLVG
+641 DGSAYPLVG

-683 NWTMTAGQWIGSVAP
+683 NWTMTAGQWIGAVEP

-703 FKAMTNAASAATV
+703 FKSMSNPQTAATV
-716 FERNFERPATTHPE
+716 FEINFERPATTHPE
-730 RSGYAQTWYNLF
+730 RSGYAQTWYELF

-798 KVVQTVPNHEVGG
+798 KVVQIVPNHEVGG
-811 NYIVIEHGGYWTY
+811 NYVVIEHGGYWTY

-830 IQVSMGQQVNT
+830 IQVSMGQQVTT

-855 GVHLHFEVWKDT
+855 GVHLHFEVWKDA
-867 QWNRIN
+867 QWQRIN

>member
-1 MDLIRKIYLYEKMP
+1 MIKKIYLYEQMP
-15 DDLDENGMA
+15 SNLEENGMPIN
-24 LTDWR
+24 DWR
-29 DLPEITRVIN
+29 DLPEITRIIN

-44 YGNYQVKGINSEKIK
+44 YGNYQHEGVNAKLIK
-59 RKMFIKAF
+59 REMFIKAF
-67 TENGSWQYF
+67 TENGTYQYF
-76 RIKTAKKNLNGIAI
+76 RIKTAKKNLSGITI

-99 NRNFITSVFVDNGN
+99 NRNFIQSAYIDYGN
-113 GKQIMNALKN
+113 GKQIMDTLKE
-123 NLAFKQPFSY
+123 NLAFDQKFSY
-133 ESDVASYH
+133 ESDVATYH
-141 QFTAKQVNPIEAII
+141 QFSAKQVNPIEAII
-155 GSNSGNQNLAGV
+155 GSNNGNQNLAGV
-167 CSAELDM
+167 CDAELDM
-174 DNYTLTLKERI
+174 DNYTLILKERI
-185 GEDNGFRIDF
+185 GDDNGFRIDF

-211 VNRLMLVGGVPED
+211 VNRLYLIGGVPED
-224 ANYDGGQEPITFS
+224 TNYDADQEPITYA
-237 YLTVSGVDEEDI
+237 YLSISGVTEDNV

-262 EELKK
+262 DELKK

-296 EYQEIYQN
+296 EYQEVYKN

-316 SLKSLDIEAKER
+316 SLKNLDIEAKER

-352 YTSSIETQV
+352 YTSTIETQI
-361 TNVRKNLETRSDE
+361 TEAKKNLEVKSDE

-557 FLNGKEIIPGGG
+557 FLNGTEITPGGG
-569 GGGDDGWNG
+569 GSGEDGWNG

-583 VKTQA
+583 VITQA
-588 EKFAWQAWATLRS
+588 EKFAWEAWATLRG
-601 LGYSEGASAG
+601 LGYSESSSAG
-611 ILGNINGEA
+611 ILGNINGEV
-620 GPSMNPDIDQIGG
+620 GPSMNPDTDQIGG

-641 DGSTYPLVG
+641 DGSAYPLVG

-657 EYFQRLVKASG
+657 EYFQRLVEASG

-683 NWTMTAGQWIGSVAP
+683 NWSMTAGQWIGAVEP

-703 FKAMTNAASAATV
+703 FKSMSNPQTAATV
-716 FERNFERPATTHPE
+716 FERNFERPATTHSE
-730 RSGYAQTWYNLF
+730 RSDYAQNWYNLF
-742 AGVPIPKAD
+742 AGVEIPKAD

-791 IYAARIG
+791 VYVARAG

-811 NYIVIEHGGYWTY
+811 NYVVIEHDGYWTY

-830 IQVSMGQQVNT
+830 IQVSMGQQVTT

>member
-1 MDLIRKIYLYEKMP
+1 MP

-29 DLPEITRVIN
+29 DLPEITRIIN

-44 YGNYQVKGINSEKIK
+44 YGNYQIKGINSEKIK

-113 GKQIMNALKN
+113 GKQIMSALKN

-141 QFTAKQVNPIEAII
+141 QFNAKQVNPIEAII

-185 GEDNGFRIDF
+185 GEDKGFRIDF

-224 ANYDGGQEPITFS
+224 ADYDGGQEPITFS
-237 YLTVSGVDEEDI
+237 YLTISGVDEEDI

-262 EELKK
+262 DELKK

-296 EYQEIYQN
+296 EYQEVYQN

-316 SLKSLDIEAKER
+316 SLKNLDIEAKER

-352 YTSSIETQV
+352 YTSTIETQI
-361 TNVRKNLETRSDE
+361 TEAKKNLEVKSDE

-518 ISSKGA
+518 ISSKGV

-557 FLNGKEIIPGGG
+557 FLNGKEITPGGG

-641 DGSTYPLVG
+641 DGSAYPLVG

-791 IYAARIG
+791 VYVAKAG
-798 KVVQTVPNHEVGG
+798 KVVQIVPNHEVGG
-811 NYIVIEHGGYWTY
+811 NYVVIEHDGYWTY

-830 IQVSMGQQVNT
+830 IQVSMGQKVTT